1 MNYKEY
7 QETDFIKAMRKSL
20 TPVIG
25 RDASNYF
32 LGRVY
37 TEMETQGRDIEKEVN
52 TMTYRAKSGLIAD
65 MLFWSIGTAPLH
77 GEDWLYWYLMEKVL
91 ETTFE
96 GKVLS

>member
-1 MNYKEY
+1 MNYTEY
-7 QETDFIKAMRKSL
+7 QEADFIKAVRESL

-25 RDASNYF
+25 KDATNYF
-32 LGRVY
+32 IGRVY
-37 TEMETQGRDIEKEVN
+37 TEMEAQGRDIEKEVN

-65 MLFWSIGTAPLH
+65 MLYWAIGTKPQD
-77 GEDWLYWYLMEKVL
+77 GEDRLYWYLMERVL